1 MVQFPDLVT
10 QSGSKAPPGSI
21 AALPLCSFDLP
32 DAAMVAS
39 TPFGVRSPPCPKARR
54 GSVKYCA
61 VSRVTPDKFLARIA
75 AHMPTMDAAFDNQ
88 AWAVKIWHRRA
99 CGAPLS
105 GKKRDALLA
114 RLEEAAKRAEADA
127 APRAKVGC
135 MATPA
140 AVAPVARQETEFL
153 EPARGAERGVRAVSG

>member
-1 MVQFPDLVT
+1 MCALT
-10 QSGSKAPPGSI
+10 QSGSKAPPGSL
-21 AALPLCSFDLP
+21 ATLPLCSFELP

-88 AWAVKIWHRRA
+88 AWVVKIDLASQCLRRA
-99 CGAPLS
+99 AQG
-105 GKKRDALLA
+105 
-114 RLEEAAKRAEADA
+114 EEARCTARALGRGCEA
-127 APRAKVGC
+127 R
-135 MATPA
+135 
-140 AVAPVARQETEFL
+140 
-153 EPARGAERGVRAVSG
+153 RG